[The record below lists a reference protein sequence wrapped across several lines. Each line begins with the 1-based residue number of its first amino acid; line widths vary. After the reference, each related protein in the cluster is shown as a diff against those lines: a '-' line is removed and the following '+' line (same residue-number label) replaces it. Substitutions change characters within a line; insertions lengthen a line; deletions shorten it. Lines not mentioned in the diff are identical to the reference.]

1 MKKGKVKI
9 NNGHYTEMIDRIHV
23 QMEMVNTHLI
33 QHPIAEQNDK
43 LKRLLV
49 KALMT
54 LLEAYQE
61 TGSLIINK
69 KPKKN
74 ARKHKLRS

>member
-23 QMEMVNTHLI
+23 QMEMVNTHLV
-33 QHPIAEQNDK
+33 QHPVANQHDK

-61 TGSLIINK
+61 TGGIIVNK
-69 KPKKN
+69 KTKN
-74 ARKHKLRS
+74 VRKHKLRS